1 MGVRRPVP
9 SGGVLVIKIGSSSL
23 VQVEHGL
30 DSVALV
36 RVVEHVAIAVSS
48 GHPTVL
54 VTSGAVAAGM
64 PALGLSTRPTD
75 LAGLQ
80 VAAAVGQGRL
90 MGLYT
95 AEFAKRGL
103 VAGQVLLTRGVLADR
118 TPYLNARMALQGMLD
133 RGIVPVVNEN
143 DTVGVEELRVGDNDR
158 LSALVSHLVSADLL
172 VLLTDT
178 PGLYSAD
185 PSSPDAELMK
195 ELSSDDQRLDA
206 IAWLPGGRLGSGGV
220 SSKVAAARMAAF
232 SGIPTVVASSS
243 EPQVVARICRGD
255 PTGTWVSPN
264 SRKLSARK
272 LWIAFGLETQGRV
285 TVDEGAA
292 RAITQFKKSL
302 LPVGVQNISGG
313 FQAKEA
319 VEVLN
324 PEGRVIAKGISR
336 IAAAECRDL
345 TRSGQPTVELI
356 HRDDLVVLVE

>member
-1 MGVRRPVP
+1 MV
-9 SGGVLVIKIGSSSL
+9 KIGSSSL
-23 VQVEHGL
+23 VRLEEGL
-30 DSVALV
+30 DSRALM
-36 RVVEHVAIAVSS
+36 RVVEHVAKALSS

-64 PALGLSTRPTD
+64 PALGLRDRPSD

-95 AEFAKRGL
+95 EEFAKRGL

-118 TPYLNARMALQGMLD
+118 TPYLNARMALKGMLE

-158 LSALVSHLVSADLL
+158 LSALVSHLVAADLL
-172 VLLTDT
+172 ILLTDT
-178 PGLYSAD
+178 AGLYSEE
-185 PSSPDAELMK
+185 PSSPEAELMD
-195 ELSSDDQRLDA
+195 EISSDDPRLDS
-206 IAWLPGGRLGSGGV
+206 ISRLPGGRLGSGGV

-243 EPQVVARICRGD
+243 EPGVVARICLGER
-255 PTGTWVSPN
+255 TGTWVNPN

-272 LWIAFGLETQGRV
+272 LWIAFGLETRGRV
-285 TVDEGAA
+285 MVDTGAVN
-292 RAITQFKKSL
+292 AITRLKKSL
-302 LPVGVQNISGG
+302 LPVGVRQITGDFAPS
-313 FQAKEA
+313 EA
-319 VEVLN
+319 VEVVS

-336 IAAAECRDL
+336 MTAAECLDL
-345 TRSGQPTVELI
+345 QRSNRPTAEMI
-356 HRDDLVVLVE
+356 NRDDLVVLVE

>member
-1 MGVRRPVP
+1 MRRPAT
-9 SGGVLVIKIGSSSL
+9 SGGVLVIKVGSSSL
-23 VQVEHGL
+23 VRLREGL
-30 DSVALV
+30 DSTALE
-36 RVVEHVAIAVSS
+36 RVVGHVANALSS

-64 PALGLSTRPTD
+64 PALCLSTRPND

-118 TPYLNARMALQGMLD
+118 TPYLNARTALNAMLE

-143 DTVGVEELRVGDNDR
+143 DTVAVEELRVGDNDR
-158 LSALVSHLVSADLL
+158 LSALVSHLVNADLL
-172 VLLTDT
+172 ILLTDT

-185 PSSPDAELMK
+185 PSSRDAELMD
-195 ELSSDDQRLDA
+195 EISSDDPRLDS
-206 IAWLPGGRLGSGGV
+206 IARLPGGRLGSGGV
-220 SSKVAAARMAAF
+220 FSKVAAARMAAF

-243 EPQVVARICRGD
+243 EPEVVARICGGA
-255 PTGTWVSPN
+255 PTGTWVNPK

-272 LWIAFGLETQGRV
+272 LWIAFGLETRGRV
-285 TVDEGAA
+285 TVDPGAV
-292 RAITQFKKSL
+292 RAITRLKKSL
-302 LPVGVQNISGG
+302 LPVGVQHMDGE
-313 FQAKEA
+313 FQAGEA

-324 PEGRVIAKGISR
+324 PEGRVIGKGISR
-336 IAAAECRDL
+336 IAAAACRDL
-345 TRSGQPTVELI
+345 QRSGQPTVELI
-356 HRDDLVVLVE
+356 HRDDLVVLIE

>member
-1 MGVRRPVP
+1 MRMPVP
-9 SGGVLVIKIGSSSL
+9 TGGVLVLKIGSSSL
-23 VQVEHGL
+23 VSLKKGL
-30 DSVALV
+30 DSVALE
-36 RVVEHVAIAVSS
+36 RVVEHVANALAS
-48 GHPTVL
+48 GYPTVL

-118 TPYLNARMALQGMLD
+118 TPYLNARMALHGMLD

-158 LSALVSHLVSADLL
+158 MSALVSHLVSADLL

-178 PGLYSAD
+178 PGLYTAD
-185 PSSPDAELMK
+185 PSSPDAELMD
-195 ELSSDDQRLDA
+195 ELSSDDPRLDS
-206 IAWLPGGRLGSGGV
+206 IARLPGGQLGSGGV
-220 SSKVAAARMAAF
+220 FSKVAAARMAAF

-272 LWIAFGLETQGRV
+272 LWIAFGLETRGRV
-285 TVDEGAA
+285 TVDEGAV
-292 RAITQFKKSL
+292 RAIIRQKKSL
-302 LPVGVQNISGG
+302 LPVGVREIEGDFG
-313 FQAKEA
+313 AREA

-324 PEGRVIAKGISR
+324 PDGRVIAKGISR
-336 IAAAECRDL
+336 IAAAECREL
-345 TRSGQPTVELI
+345 PGRGQPTPELI
-356 HRDDLVVLVE
+356 HRDNLVVLVE

>member
-1 MGVRRPVP
+1 MRKPLRR
-9 SGGVLVIKIGSSSL
+9 GGVLVIKIGSSSL
-23 VQVEHGL
+23 VRVEEGL
-30 DSVALV
+30 DSVALE
-36 RVVEHVAIAVSS
+36 RVVEQVTNALSS

-64 PALGLSTRPTD
+64 PALGLSARPTD

-143 DTVGVEELRVGDNDR
+143 DSVGVEELRVGDNDR

-172 VLLTDT
+172 ILLTDT
-178 PGLYSAD
+178 PGLYTAD
-185 PSSPDAELMK
+185 PSSRDAELMD
-195 ELSSDDQRLDA
+195 ELSSDDPRLDS
-206 IAWLPGGRLGSGGV
+206 IARLPGGQLGSGGV
-220 SSKVAAARMAAF
+220 FSKVAAARMAAF

-243 EPQVVARICRGD
+243 QPQVVARICRGD
-255 PTGTWVSPN
+255 PTGTWVNPK

-272 LWIAFGLETQGRV
+272 LWIAFGLENRGRV

-292 RAITQFKKSL
+292 RAITRLKKSL
-302 LPVGVQNISGG
+302 LPVGVRDLDGN
-313 FQAKEA
+313 FDAKEA
-319 VEVLN
+319 VEVLD
-324 PEGRVIAKGISR
+324 PGGRIIAKGIAR
-336 IAAAECRDL
+336 IAASECRRL
-345 TRSGQPTVELI
+345 QRSGQPTVELI
-356 HRDDLVVLVE
+356 HRDDLVVLV